1 MWRSSS
7 GEKLRSHA
15 VLTTHGERTRKMP
28 ESFQG
33 DPVVR
38 WDTANSAR
46 DRERKGKG
54 RPTARHA
61 LLLACLGGEQ
71 RWVSVSLT
79 ETRVPI
85 NRSEVASNRGLETV
99 ALSKQGAAERFD
111 GRKGRCAGQY
121 GVMGSHSGVLLWTHQ
136 HFCIES

>member
-1 MWRSSS
+1 MGS
-7 GEKLRSHA
+7 GPEKCQKAFKVTLSYA
-15 VLTTHGERTRKMP
+15 GTP
-28 ESFQG
+28 
-33 DPVVR
+33 
-38 WDTANSAR
+38 
-46 DRERKGKG
+46 
-54 RPTARHA
+54 PTAQETASAKEKDGQQRVMPS
-61 LLLACLGGEQ
+61 CLRVWGEQ